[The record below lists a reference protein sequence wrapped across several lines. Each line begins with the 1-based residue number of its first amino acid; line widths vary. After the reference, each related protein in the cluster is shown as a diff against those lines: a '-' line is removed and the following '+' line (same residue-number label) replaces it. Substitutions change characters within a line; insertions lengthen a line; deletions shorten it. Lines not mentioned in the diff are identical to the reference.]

1 MKTLQTA
8 SIALALA
15 LLAPAPSLAQEIV
28 VTGKPLTETEADLKA
43 CLERK
48 CPPDQDVKATLAH
61 AENQM
66 VAGDYKGS
74 RKTLLAS
81 IGRNRRHGENFP
93 VPVSDLFRANGRIAE
108 HVGEAKNFQLSVL
121 DMRDTLKK
129 GLGENDFRTLVAQ
142 IEVGDSRAKLGFPDE
157 AARIYNDVEEH
168 ALKLGN
174 NRVATFARLRQALL
188 LAVRYEDGKSSE
200 IRRELVAKLDQVS
213 KQPLPGA
220 EEFSLAAEVLRA
232 RIDRKAGDA
241 SSTESIIKAFA
252 ERGGVDRP
260 MLVYSEPIERID
272 FGQNQGENMPGPN
285 TLVRLTAS
293 SAVGQWAD
301 IGFWVGADGHVSEVE
316 VLRSGGSK
324 HWHKPVLKN
333 VAKRL
338 YAPLRREG
346 DAAPG
351 FYMVE
356 RYTLTARFESDTTG
370 TRFRRR
376 EPTPRLERLD
386 LTPDNYNTPPAA
398 ATAAKTE

>member
-1 MKTLQTA
+1 MKTLHPAT
-8 SIALALA
+8 LALA
-15 LLAPAPSLAQEIV
+15 LVLLAPASALAQDIV

-74 RKTLLAS
+74 RKTLLSS
-81 IGRNRRHGENFP
+81 IGRNRRHGENYP

-108 HVGEAKNFQLSVL
+108 HVGEARSFQLSVL
-121 DMRDTLKK
+121 DMRDTLKQ
-129 GLGENDFRTLVAQ
+129 GLGEDDFRTLVAQ

-157 AARIYNDVEEH
+157 AERIYQGVEDH
-168 ALKLGN
+168 ALRLGN
-174 NRVATFARLRQALL
+174 TRVATFARLRQALL

-220 EEFSLAAEVLRA
+220 EEFALAAEVLRA

-241 SSTESIIKAFA
+241 SSTEAVIKAFA

-260 MLVYSEPIERID
+260 MLVYSEPVERID
-272 FGQNQGENMPGPN
+272 LANRGPENAPAAN
-285 TLVRLTAS
+285 TMQRLTAS

-301 IGFWVGADGHVSEVE
+301 IGFWVGADGHVSDVE

-324 HWHKPVLKN
+324 HWHKPVVKN

-338 YAPLRREG
+338 YAPLKRGG

-356 RYTLTARFESDTTG
+356 RYTLTARFENDTTG
-370 TRFRRR
+370 TRLRRR

-398 ATAAKTE
+398 TAAKAE